1 MQKTLE
7 KTLGNYLNQPNKD
20 FPLDTETLDYL
31 QQLTALGAIVGNI
44 AGDKMVL
51 YGCELSGDETRR
63 GAGWVFVRTRSVPE
77 GEVLYWEGGPI
88 GSGMYLKQEDIS
100 VTANNRTYPKAYT
113 RRSLAPG
120 YGDENFKW
128 EEFTDIKT
136 IKDLLREN
144 SELRAEIA
152 GLQPAPLGVVQMWA
166 GANVPDGYLLCNG
179 QAYKQSDYPE
189 LFKALGTTFNNA
201 VAADGKQYQTD
212 PGFFRVPDLR
222 GRFVVGLHD
231 SDGDYTQRGSGGGT
245 KSVALLSEH
254 LPSHNHLFKDYYF
267 AESQNKVKGNFDR
280 IEINSGIGSGKVDY
294 DNDYLQYYEH
304 NTDSTG
310 EGMAHENRPPYY
322 VLAYIIRAK

>member
-51 YGCELSGDETRR
+51 YGCELSGDKTRR
-63 GAGWVFVRTRSVPE
+63 GAGWVFVSTRSVPE

-128 EEFTDIKT
+128 EEFSDIKT

-179 QAYKQSDYPE
+179 QTYKQSDYPE

-222 GRFVVGLHD
+222 GRSVVGLHD
-231 SDGDYTQRGSGGGT
+231 TDPDYTARGSGGGT
-245 KSVALLSEH
+245 KSVILSTDQ
-254 LPSHNHLFKDYYF
+254 LPAHAHTVKDYYF
-267 AESQNKVKGNFDR
+267 AETHKKCNGNYDV
-280 IEINSGIGSGKVDY
+280 IDTNGGIGSGSADF
-294 DNDYLQYYEH
+294 DNDCLHYYRHDTER
-304 NTDSTG
+304 TG
-310 EGMAHENRPPYY
+310 GDMAHENRPPYY

>member
-1 MQKTLE
+1 MQKI
-7 KTLGNYLNQPNKD
+7 LGNYLNQPNKD

-51 YGCELSGDETRR
+51 YGCELNGDKTRR

-88 GSGMYLKQEDIS
+88 GSGMYLKQEDVS

-128 EEFTDIKT
+128 EEFTDIQT

-144 SELRAEIA
+144 SELRTEIA
-152 GLQPAPLGVVQMWA
+152 GLQPPPLGIVQMWA
-166 GANVPDGYLLCNG
+166 GADVPEGYLLCNG
-179 QAYKQSDYPE
+179 QEYKQSDYPE
-189 LFKALGTTFNNA
+189 LYKVLGTTFNNA
-201 VAADGKQYQTD
+201 ISANGTPYTTVNGN
-212 PGFFRVPDLR
+212 FRVPDLR

-231 SDGDYTQRGSGGGT
+231 SDNDYTRRGAGGGL
-245 KSVALLSEH
+245 KSVSLEVDEMPEH
-254 LPSHNHLFKDYYF
+254 FHEVDDFYF
-267 AESQNKVKGNFDR
+267 AESANRATGNFKR
-280 IEINSGIGSGKVDY
+280 IETNNKTGSHST
-294 DNDYLQYYEH
+294 DNDNDHLLYYRH
-304 NTDSTG
+304 STEKSG
-310 EGMAHENRPPYY
+310 SGMAHENRPPYY
-322 VLAYIIRAK
+322 VLSYIIRAK

>member
-1 MQKTLE
+1 MQ

-31 QQLTALGAIVGNI
+31 QQLTALSAIVGNI

-51 YGCELSGDETRR
+51 YGCELNSDKTRR

-77 GEVLYWEGGPI
+77 GEVLYWEGGTI
-88 GSGMYLKQEDIS
+88 SSGMYVKQEDVS

-120 YGDENFKW
+120 YGAENFKW

-144 SELRAEIA
+144 SELRTEIA
-152 GLQPAPLGVVQMWA
+152 GLQPPPLGIVQMWA
-166 GANVPDGYLLCNG
+166 GANVPEGYLLCNG
-179 QAYKQSDYPE
+179 QEYKQSDYPE
-189 LFKALGTTFNNA
+189 LYKVLGTTFNNA
-201 VAADGKQYQTD
+201 ISANGTPYTTVAGN
-212 PGFFRVPDLR
+212 FRVPDLR

-231 SDGDYTQRGSGGGT
+231 SDNDYTRRGAGGGT
-245 KSVALLSEH
+245 KSVALTAEQ
-254 LPSHNHLFKDYYF
+254 LPSHKHSFKDYYF
-267 AESQNKVKGNFDR
+267 AEGSKSLSGCNYDR
-280 IEINSGIGSGKVDY
+280 MEINKKIGSGKYDL
-294 DNDYLQYYEH
+294 DNDGLLYIEH
-304 NTDSTG
+304 DTKEAGKG
-310 EGMAHENRPPYY
+310 ESFDNRPPYY